1 MSCAAVIPWQEVIPW
16 GYYRKTQSP
25 ICIATIFPSAI
36 IGAGVLPQALSGTQC
51 LLRPVSNYL
60 KGNHD
65 IELPVNTYSVR
76 LQQVIWETQLS
87 AL

>member
-1 MSCAAVIPWQEVIPW
+1 MGMSSQDTIPYLYCDDFSFCTYWEPE
-16 GYYRKTQSP
+16 YYLKS
-25 ICIATIFPSAI
+25 
-36 IGAGVLPQALSGTQC
+36 LSGAQR

-60 KGNHD
+60 NGNHY

-76 LQQVIWETQLS
+76 LQQVILETQLS

>member
-1 MSCAAVIPWQEVIPW
+1 MGMSSQDTIPYLYCDDFLFCNYWEVA
-16 GYYRKTQSP
+16 YYPKP
-25 ICIATIFPSAI
+25 
-36 IGAGVLPQALSGTQC
+36 LSGAQR
-51 LLRPVSNYL
+51 LLRSVSNYL

-76 LQQVIWETQLS
+76 LQQVIRETQLS